1 MSTTR
6 ARKLRRNPTDAEI
19 RLWARLRR
27 NQIDGYHFKRQVSI
41 GGYVVDF
48 ACVARRL
55 VIEVDG
61 GQHADCQRFDAAR
74 TAVIEKF
81 GYRVMR
87 FWNSDVLANTDGV
100 VETIRN
106 ALRRV

>member
-1 MSTTR
+1 M
-6 ARKLRRNPTDAEI
+6 TDAER

-27 NQIDGYHFKRQVSI
+27 DQIDGHHFKRQVPI
-41 GGYVVDF
+41 GRYVVDF

-61 GQHADCQRFDAAR
+61 GQHADRQQFDASR

-81 GYRVMR
+81 GYRVVR
-87 FWNSDVLANTDGV
+87 FWNNDVLANTDGV
-100 VETIRN
+100 IEVIRN
-106 ALRRV
+106 VLRQG